1 MLPPWI
7 CRWNMYPAQS
17 WVSVRVGG
25 RVRGYLDRDYDVYG
39 GAQVRWAQFD
49 GANLGGGTG
58 LLQTLI
64 A

>member
-1 MLPPWI
+1 M
-7 CRWNMYPAQS
+7 R
-17 WVSVRVGG
+17 G
-25 RVRGYLDRDYDVYG
+25 RGRGDLDRDYDVYG